1 MSRPATGAAGA
12 GARPDLTTGP
22 IAKTLLVFSLP
33 ALGSNVLQ
41 SINGSVN
48 AVWVGQFLGERGLAA
63 TANANLL
70 MFLVVSIVFGFGMA
84 ATVII
89 GQSMGRR
96 DIDGVRRATGT
107 GMSLFVLLGILAA
120 VLGWLFSPVLLRLLG
135 TPADVFPSALAYLR
149 VIFLGMPWMLATL
162 FLSMA
167 LRGTGDSMTPLWA
180 VLPGLLT
187 DIGLNPVFITGMGP
201 FPELGIT
208 GAAVATL
215 IANLV
220 SFLCLAGAV
229 YARDLPIRLRG
240 PELRYLRPQPA
251 LARLIVGKG
260 VPMGLQMIIMSGSSL
275 VMLAFVNGEGTNTLA
290 GYGAINQIWTYI
302 QMPAIAI
309 GMAVSTMAAQNIG
322 AGRWDR
328 VDQVANIGMLINVCM
343 TGALVIASLLLE
355 RGVLTLFL
363 PQSPEAARI
372 AGHIGDIASWSFI
385 LMGVTMVLSSVTRA
399 NGATLAPL
407 IIMIIAYIPGRIG
420 ATLLLRPHLGAD
432 AIWWSFLIGGLASLV
447 LTYGYYRFGG
457 WRKIALM
464 APVSP
469 IEGEELAQTE
479 ADPAGRM
486 APNG

>member
-1 MSRPATGAAGA
+1 MSAPRAT

-22 IAKTLLVFSLP
+22 IAKTLLLFSLP

-41 SINGSVN
+41 SVNGSIN

-84 ATVII
+84 ATVVI

-96 DIDGVRRATGT
+96 DIDAVRRATGT
-107 GMSLFVLLGILAA
+107 GLSLFVLLGLLAA
-120 VLGWLFSPVLLRLLG
+120 ALGWVLAPALLKLLG

-149 VIFLGMPWMLATL
+149 VIFLGMPWMLATM
-162 FLSMA
+162 FLAMA
-167 LRGTGDSMTPLWA
+167 LRGTGDSMTPLWTM
-180 VLPGLLT
+180 LPGLIA
-187 DIGLNPVFITGMGP
+187 DISLNPVFITGMGP
-201 FPELGIT
+201 FPQLGIT

-215 IANLV
+215 IANLI
-220 SFLCLAGAV
+220 SFACLVGTI
-229 YARDLPIRLRG
+229 YGRDLPIRLRG
-240 PELRYLRPQPA
+240 PELRYLRPVGD
-251 LARLIVGKG
+251 LTKVIVQKG

-328 VDQVANIGMLINVCM
+328 VDQVANTGLLINLAL
-343 TGALVIASLLLE
+343 TGTLVAVSLLAE
-355 RGVLTLFL
+355 RHVLFLFL
-363 PQSPEAARI
+363 PKSPEAVLI
-372 AGHIGDIASWSFI
+372 AGHIGQIASWSFI
-385 LMGVTMVLSSVTRA
+385 LMGATMVFSSVTRA

-407 IIMIIAYIPGRIG
+407 IIMIVAYIPCRIG
-420 ATLLLRPHLGAD
+420 ATLLLKPHMGAD
-432 AIWWSFLIGGLASLV
+432 AIWWSFLIGGSASLV
-447 LTYGYYRFGG
+447 LTYAYYRFGN

-464 APVSP
+464 APVSQM
-469 IEGEELAQTE
+469 EGEELVQGE
-479 ADPAGRM
+479 ADPVGRM